1 MMLKEG
7 VIEPCVSEWA
17 SPMVIIKKKDDTI
30 QLCIDYRRLNA
41 ETVMDAYPMPRV
53 DDILDQVGQA
63 KYITTLDLAKGYYWQ
78 VPVAEEDRHKTAFIT
93 TKGLY
98 QFKMM
103 PFGLYGAPATFQRM
117 MDEVIRGMSQF
128 TSAYLDDLIMF
139 SATWEDHLSHLRA
152 VLVRLRE
159 VGLTTKPSKC
169 QLAMAQ
175 CTYLGH
181 VVGNG
186 VVKPEATKLHTIKQ
200 FPLPTMKKQV
210 QSFLG
215 LTGYYRH
222 FIPNYAT
229 IAAPLTKLI
238 RKYEPETVS

>member
-1 MMLKEG
+1 M
-7 VIEPCVSEWA
+7 
-17 SPMVIIKKKDDTI
+17 
-30 QLCIDYRRLNA
+30 
-41 ETVMDAYPMPRV
+41 
-53 DDILDQVGQA
+53 
-63 KYITTLDLAKGYYWQ
+63 DLAKGYWQ

-103 PFGLYGAPATFQRM
+103 PFGLCGVPATFQRM
-117 MDEVIRGMSQF
+117 MDEVIRRMSQF
-128 TSAYLDDLIMF
+128 ASAYLDDLIVF

-181 VVGNG
+181 VVGNR

-200 FPLPTMKKQV
+200 FPLPTTKKQV
-210 QSFLG
+210 RSFLG
-215 LTGYYRH
+215 LTGYYRR

-238 RKYEPETVS
+238 RKYEPETVSWSEECNRAFVS

>member
-1 MMLKEG
+1 MGGLPVRQWPYCMPHAYRDTVERELEMMLKEG
-7 VIEPCVSEWA
+7 VIEPCVSKWA

-30 QLCIDYRRLNA
+30 RLYVDYRRLNA
-41 ETVMDAYPMPRV
+41 ETMMDAYPMPRI
-53 DDILDQVGQA
+53 DDILDQVGQT
-63 KYITTLDLAKGYYWQ
+63 KYITTLDLAKGYWQ
-78 VPVAEEDRHKTAFIT
+78 VPVAEENRHKTALIT

-103 PFGLYGAPATFQRM
+103 PFGLCGAPASFQRM
-117 MDEVIRGMSQF
+117 MDEVIHGMSQF
-128 TSAYLDDLIMF
+128 TSAYLDDLIVF

-181 VVGNG
+181 IVGNIG
-186 VVKPEATKLHTIKQ
+186 EARSH
-200 FPLPTMKKQV
+200 
-210 QSFLG
+210 
-215 LTGYYRH
+215 
-222 FIPNYAT
+222 
-229 IAAPLTKLI
+229 
-238 RKYEPETVS
+238 

>member
-1 MMLKEG
+1 MLEEG

-30 QLCIDYRRLNA
+30 RLCVDYRRLNA
-41 ETVMDAYPMPRV
+41 EMMMDAYPMPRV

-63 KYITTLDLAKGYYWQ
+63 KYITTLDLAKGYWQ

-103 PFGLYGAPATFQRM
+103 PFGLCGAPATFQRM

-128 TSAYLDDLIMF
+128 TSAYLDDLIVF

-152 VLVRLRE
+152 VLDRLRE

-175 CTYLGH
+175 CTYLEH
-181 VVGNG
+181 VVGNA
-186 VVKPEATKLHTIKQ
+186 VVKPEATKLHTIQ
-200 FPLPTMKKQV
+200 
-210 QSFLG
+210 
-215 LTGYYRH
+215 
-222 FIPNYAT
+222 
-229 IAAPLTKLI
+229 
-238 RKYEPETVS
+238 